1 MLRVKVTREAT
12 EEEQIFD
19 NIFGGRADLAT
30 PGGYEGG
37 TGLRQRFG
45 GRADLAT
52 PGGYEGRAGPRE
64 SMQSNDVG
72 LRV

>member
-30 PGGYEGG
+30 PGGYEG
-37 TGLRQRFG
+37 
-45 GRADLAT
+45 
-52 PGGYEGRAGPRE
+52 RAGSRQ

>member
-1 MLRVKVTREAT
+1 MLGVKVTREARK
-12 EEEQIFD
+12 EEQIFN
-19 NIFGGRADLAT
+19 NI
-30 PGGYEGG
+30 
-37 TGLRQRFG
+37 FG